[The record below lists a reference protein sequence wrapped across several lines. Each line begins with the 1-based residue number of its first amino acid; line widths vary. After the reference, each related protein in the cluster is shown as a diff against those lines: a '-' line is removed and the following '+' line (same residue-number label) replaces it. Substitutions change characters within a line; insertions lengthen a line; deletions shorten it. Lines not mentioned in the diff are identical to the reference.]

1 MGNLEFPSS
10 NKEKSNNDVY
20 MDRQLDDRL
29 YEAIW
34 SPTTWLHQKQLID
47 DYIIYTVMSEIC
59 NAEEAEFIF
68 NIR

>member
-34 SPTTWLHQKQLID
+34 SPTTWLH
-47 DYIIYTVMSEIC
+47 
-59 NAEEAEFIF
+59 
-68 NIR
+68 